1 MSRSEE
7 ETEEIVGD
15 EGGGS
20 ISFAGS
26 SISFS
31 FFCFVT
37 EQRLCACVFLLV
49 DKSNTVSERLCYN
62 QVKMWQDQ
70 K

>member
-37 EQRLCACVFLLV
+37 GDFVRVCVP
-49 DKSNTVSERLCYN
+49 SCR
-62 QVKMWQDQ
+62 
-70 K
+70 